1 MKLKNMIIC
10 CCKRDY
16 VFPVKSLSVGKYTRK
31 TVGSKQ
37 FLNVLSLTKHSKES
51 LNLEDMSYGR
61 LSSALPLV
69 SRNTVLPFFEKTF
82 WTEQHSPTKAFLQEA
97 RV

>member
-1 MKLKNMIIC
+1 M
-10 CCKRDY
+10 DY
-16 VFPVKSLSVGKYTRK
+16 VFPVKSLSVGQYTRK

-61 LSSALPLV
+61 LFSALPLV
-69 SRNTVLPFFEKTF
+69 SRNTVLPCFEKTF
-82 WTEQHSPTKAFLQEA
+82 WAEQHSPTKAFLQETH
-97 RV
+97 V